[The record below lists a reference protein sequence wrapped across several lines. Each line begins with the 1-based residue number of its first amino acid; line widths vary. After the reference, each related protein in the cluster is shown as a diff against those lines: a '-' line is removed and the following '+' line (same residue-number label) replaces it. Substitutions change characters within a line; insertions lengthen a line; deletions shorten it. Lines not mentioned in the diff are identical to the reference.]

1 LLKQHSAVR
10 LVGLPPPGAIRP
22 QALDPSTTPPSTI
35 DGTGVA
41 IATPHMPDFVK
52 FFPTSFDF
60 PARGARS
67 EMREATL
74 PAHEK

>member
-1 LLKQHSAVR
+1 
-10 LVGLPPPGAIRP
+10 
-22 QALDPSTTPPSTI
+22 
-35 DGTGVA
+35 
-41 IATPHMPDFVK
+41 MPDFVK